1 MTLILLDRH
10 LICSL
15 NFSLD
20 NTPEPFDFALAPS
33 SPSQNRAFANLPPT
47 EFQRAHFDIRC
58 APHPRPDPEFK
69 VSTLKVPS
77 VPREERQRQFAAPSP
92 PDSALS
98 CALSSD
104 LTNPAPIQ
112 LFRITS
118 VFQLPKGTGT
128 SRAISFP
135 RA

>member
-33 SPSQNRAFANLPPT
+33 SPSQNRAFANLVQVT
-47 EFQRAHFDIRC
+47 A
-58 APHPRPDPEFK
+58 